1 MTDSKRPYI
10 YSVRERI
17 KPHSTRCIVV
27 ALCVVAPPRFAFFRR
42 LLPPLILLLLDLVVV
57 DALADVAAA
66 VEATEGEE
74 GTLVSMVG
82 GRDSKM
88 PGS

>member
-1 MTDSKRPYI
+1 MQT
-10 YSVRERI
+10 
-17 KPHSTRCIVV
+17 T
-27 ALCVVAPPRFAFFRR
+27 VVAPPRFAFFCR
-42 LLPPLILLLLDLVVV
+42 LLPPLIRLLLVLVVV